1 MGVLR
6 GRICCCNPRQYEDHR
21 DSRRCM
27 RTAIERGV
35 CRIWAIPWVCYRPGT
50 SAFTKG
56 QAGMPPTECG
66 PLRRTEATAS
76 AAVVGVN
83 TVEFLEHPDGA
94 IENGPRLRAD
104 VRAAVEAHAPD
115 TVLITNHHG
124 TWPSGDPNSQDHQSV
139 GTAVIDALTPEA
151 VADQRVKRVLVAGS
165 PTPTHVLDVTST
177 VDVASDSL
185 ACHRA
190 YLTALGHHPMAAPG
204 YLPRGARSYGSVAPR
219 KRSSHS
225 VRSDR
230 SMTRAYDARAAAQHR
245 PSTSSCRTVGTREG
259 SHDS

>member
-1 MGVLR
+1 MIRKNEASGFILPELDVNVGSVLA
-6 GRICCCNPRQYEDHR
+6 IAAHPDDLEYEAAA
-21 DSRRCM
+21 
-27 RTAIERGV
+27 AIALWTGAGSTVIYLLASSGEAG
-35 CRIWAIPWVCYRPGT
+35 I
-50 SAFTKG
+50 
-56 QAGMPPTECG
+56 AGMPPTECG

-204 YLPRGARSYGSVAPR
+204 YLREELEATGRSRLGSGAAIAIEVI
-219 KRSSHS
+219 
-225 VRSDR
+225 DL
-230 SMTRAYDARAAAQHR
+230 
-245 PSTSSCRTVGTREG
+245 
-259 SHDS
+259 